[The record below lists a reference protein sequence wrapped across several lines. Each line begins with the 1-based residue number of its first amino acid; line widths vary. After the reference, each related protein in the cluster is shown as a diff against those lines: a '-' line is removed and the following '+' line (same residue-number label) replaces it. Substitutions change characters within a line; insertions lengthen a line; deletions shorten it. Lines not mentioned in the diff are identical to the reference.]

1 MSTEAKPL
9 TTIEVGNR
17 LVELCRLGKI
27 TEAQQELFTDDVI
40 CIDPSHDG
48 NPTTVKGKAAAIAK
62 TEQFSTMIEEVHGG
76 HISEPVV
83 AGNWFSISWTMDI
96 TIKGQG
102 RQNMEEIVVYHVEN
116 GHIVSEQYFF

>member
-27 TEAQQELFTDDVI
+27 TDAQNELFADDVT
-40 CIDPSHDG
+40 CIEPANGHSPS
-48 NPTTVKGKAAAIAK
+48 TTGKQAAIAK

-102 RQNMEEIVVYHVEN
+102 RQKMKEIVVYHVEN